1 MGQSVL
7 QETKDIQQSTLDA
20 LQRTRRCVDESK
32 EVGTKSLIELK
43 EQDKRL
49 SETKQ
54 NTAKLID
61 TLKKT
66 DKAQNK
72 FAFLSGQWGNRS
84 TAKKEIKRENNDS
97 APSIKK
103 KTLFKRRSGPSSRPT
118 SSKNQ
123 PNTNINNENWAEIGS
138 SSETYDNG
146 NNSSTASLKNV

>member
-1 MGQSVL
+1 MGNNQSVL

-32 EVGTKSLIELK
+32 EFGTKTLIELN

-54 NTAKLID
+54 NTIELID

-66 DKAQNK
+66 EKAQNK

-84 TAKKEIKRENNDS
+84 NAKKEIKRENNDS
-97 APSIKK
+97 ASSIKK
-103 KTLFKRRSGPSSRPT
+103 TFFFKRRSGPSSRPAT
-118 SSKNQ
+118 NKEQ
-123 PNTNINNENWAEIGS
+123 PNTNINNENWADLSS
-138 SSETYDNG
+138 SSENYDNG
-146 NNSSTASLKNV
+146 NNSSTASL